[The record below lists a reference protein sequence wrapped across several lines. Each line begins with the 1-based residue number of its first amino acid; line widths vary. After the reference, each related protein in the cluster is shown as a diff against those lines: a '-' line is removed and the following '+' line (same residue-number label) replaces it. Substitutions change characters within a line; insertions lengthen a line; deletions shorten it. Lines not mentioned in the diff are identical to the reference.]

1 MGKLWGFPSKS
12 WVTITAVGFFRGFLA
27 PFRGGLY
34 VLKHPLKRF
43 LVVPLLLSAALAVA
57 TMIAA
62 RRYWSQELAG
72 MVSSTP
78 VLGGFFLGIMTV
90 VGGVV
95 LFLIAQ
101 PLLLSVFSDQLSER
115 VERDVLGQAPMVPFL
130 TSTGRALVHGLLK
143 LVLYG
148 IALVVGLGLTAV
160 TGGLGTM
167 IGLALGGLSLAYDGF
182 DYPLARRGVSFG
194 GKWAFLASHPAL
206 TIGYGMG
213 ATVLYL
219 IPLAVFVASP
229 FAAVGATLAYIDL
242 EKVEK
247 AAPAP
252 APPEK
257 RPNVAANS

>member
-1 MGKLWGFPSKS
+1 MPP
-12 WVTITAVGFFRGFLA
+12 VGFFRGFLA

-34 VLKHPLKRF
+34 VLQHPLKRY
-43 LVVPLLLSAALAVA
+43 LVIPFVLSVGLAIA

-62 RRYWSQELAG
+62 RRYWSEELAS

-78 VLGGFFLGIMTV
+78 VLGSFFLGIMTA
-90 VGGVV
+90 VGSVV

-101 PLLLSVFSDQLSER
+101 PLLLAVFSDQLSER
-115 VERDVLGQAPMVPFL
+115 VERDVLGKAHTVPFL

-148 IALVVGLGLTAV
+148 IALVIGLGLTAV
-160 TGGLGTM
+160 TGGLGSL
-167 IGLALGGLSLAYDGF
+167 IGIALGALSLAYDGF

-194 GKWAFLASHPAL
+194 GKWAFLASHPGL
-206 TIGYGMG
+206 TVGYGIG

-219 IPLAVFVASP
+219 IPFAVFVASP
-229 FAAVGATLAYIDL
+229 FAAVGATLAYIDT
-242 EKVEK
+242 EK
-247 AAPAP
+247 AVAPA
-252 APPEK
+252 AAAPEK

>member
-1 MGKLWGFPSKS
+1 M
-12 WVTITAVGFFRGFLA
+12 GFFRGLFA

-34 VLKHPLKRF
+34 VFRHPLKRY
-43 LVVPLLLSAALAVA
+43 LIAPLLLSVALATV
-57 TMIAA
+57 TMFAA
-62 RRYWSQELAG
+62 RRYWSQELSS

-78 VLGGFFLGIMTV
+78 VLGQFFLGIMTV

-101 PLLLSVFSDQLSER
+101 PLLLAVFSDQLSER
-115 VERDVLGQAPMVPFL
+115 VEREVLGKAHTVPFL

-160 TGGLGTM
+160 TGGFGSL
-167 IGLALGGLSLAYDGF
+167 IGIALAGLSLAYDGF
-182 DYPLARRGVSFG
+182 DYPLARRGATFG
-194 GKWAFLASHPAL
+194 AKWAFLARNPGL
-206 TIGYGMG
+206 TVGYGIG

-242 EKVEK
+242 EKS
-247 AAPAP
+247 APPAP
-252 APPEK
+252 APDPVPAK
-257 RPNVAANS
+257 SANLAANS

>member
-1 MGKLWGFPSKS
+1 M
-12 WVTITAVGFFRGFLA
+12 GFFRGFLA

-34 VLKHPLKRF
+34 VLRHPLKRY
-43 LVVPLLLSAALAVA
+43 LVVPIILSIALAVI
-57 TMIAA
+57 TMVAA
-62 RRYWSQELAG
+62 RNYWSQELASVTSG
-72 MVSSTP
+72 SP
-78 VLGGFFLGIMTV
+78 VLGSFFLGIMTV

-101 PLLLSVFSDQLSER
+101 PLLLAVFSDQLSER
-115 VERDVLGQAPMVPFL
+115 VERDVLGKAHTVPLL

-160 TGGLGTM
+160 SGGLGSLVG
-167 IGLALGGLSLAYDGF
+167 IALAGLSLAYDGF
-182 DYPLARRGVSFG
+182 DYPLARRGAGFG
-194 GKWAFLASHPAL
+194 AKWAFLARNPML
-206 TIGYGMG
+206 TIGYGFG

-229 FAAVGATLAYIDL
+229 FAAVGATLAFIDL
-242 EKVEK
+242 EK
-247 AAPAP
+247 AAEPKV

-257 RPNVAANS
+257 TANAAANS

>member
-1 MGKLWGFPSKS
+1 
-12 WVTITAVGFFRGFLA
+12 VGFFRGLLA

-34 VLKHPLKRF
+34 VFRHPLKRF
-43 LVVPLLLSAALAVA
+43 LIAPLLLSMALAAV
-57 TMIAA
+57 TMFAA
-62 RRYWSQELAG
+62 RRYWSQELAS

-78 VLGGFFLGIMTV
+78 VLGQFFLGIMTV

-101 PLLLSVFSDQLSER
+101 PLLLAVFSDQLSER
-115 VERDVLGQAPMVPFL
+115 VERDVLGKAHTVPFL

-160 TGGLGTM
+160 TGGLGSL
-167 IGLALGGLSLAYDGF
+167 IGIALGGLSLAYDGF
-182 DYPLARRGVSFG
+182 DYPLARRGASFG
-194 GKWAFLASHPAL
+194 AKWAFLARHPGMTL
-206 TIGYGMG
+206 GYGIG

-219 IPLAVFVASP
+219 IPFAVFVASP

-242 EKVEK
+242 EKS
-247 AAPAP
+247 APPAPTPAP
-252 APPEK
+252 AQTA
-257 RPNVAANS
+257 NLAANS